1 MFKILGVIIILWGVA
16 DIGLSWAGID
26 LYAKIGII
34 LPAFLYYISG
44 IIAIVVGGVIYEMDK
59 KSETENE

>member
-1 MFKILGVIIILWGVA
+1 MFKILGVIIIFWGIA
-16 DIGLSWAGID
+16 DIGLSWAGIN

-34 LPAFLYYISG
+34 FPDALYSFSG

-59 KSETENE
+59 KSKTDNE